1 MASIPV
7 VRDTIHAG
15 LMYPDDKQELRRLL
29 ATYLNGQ
36 PEPERC
42 LRAMVSPHAALT
54 YAGPIMAS
62 VWSQVCHTKTE
73 KVVIISDLH
82 PKTARTLFSD
92 NQCGILLTQADYF
105 TTPLGAVPV
114 DQELCSEIEACSTL
128 VTISDA
134 AHEEESSIE
143 LQTLFSVYLLPGV
156 PIVPILIFGSND
168 IPVQTLAR
176 SMDYLF
182 PEPVTNTIFVAAC
195 NMGIGSN
202 AQIAGIQQQTFTKI
216 IQENDIDKLWQYH
229 KTVEHASYNS
239 LSLAVLLSMKL
250 LKNRKRKIIMTADS
264 SLYEQ
269 NTPHCIVNYGSA
281 GWFDE

>member
-1 MASIPV
+1 MANIPV
-7 VRDTIHAG
+7 VRDNIYAG
-15 LMYPDDKQELRRLL
+15 LMYPDDEQELRQLL
-29 ATYLNGQ
+29 SSYLNGH
-36 PEPERC
+36 PEPEQC

-62 VWSQVCHTKTE
+62 VWSQICRTKTE
-73 KVVIISDLH
+73 RIVIMSDLH
-82 PKTARTLFSD
+82 PKTAHTLFPGR
-92 NQCGILLTQADYF
+92 QCGILLTQADYF
-105 TTPLGAVPV
+105 ATPLGAVPV

-128 VTISDA
+128 VTISDT

-143 LQTLFSVYLLPGV
+143 LQTLFSVHLLPGV
-156 PIVPILIFGSND
+156 PIVPILLFGSND

-182 PEPVTNTIFVAAC
+182 PGPAENTVFIAAC
-195 NMGIGSN
+195 NMGVGSDTQ
-202 AQIAGIQQQTFTKI
+202 AAALQQQTFTKI
-216 IQENDIDKLWQYH
+216 IQENDIETLWQYH
-229 KTVEHASYNS
+229 KTVEYTSYYS
-239 LSLAVLLSMKL
+239 LSLAVLLSMKI

-269 NTPHCIVNYGSA
+269 NAAHFIVNYGSA